1 MSGPDR
7 LRQHRLNPLQSLRLF
22 IILAW
27 LLSTTTYAMHHM
39 KRDPVSWVATRD
51 TSQKP
56 LVVTNKCGETI
67 YPAILTQSGTGPGT
81 TGFKLSP
88 GGSQNLA
95 VSADWQGRVWGRTNC
110 SFNSAGTGPDHAGGV
125 NGNGAACL
133 TGDCGGTV
141 QCQLAVYTLSSHVTT
156 CW

>member
-7 LRQHRLNPLQSLRLF
+7 LRQRRLNPLQSLRLF

-27 LLSTTTYAMHHM
+27 LLPTTTYAVHHM

-51 TSQKP
+51 TSNKP
-56 LVVTNKCGETI
+56 LVVTNKCSETI

-81 TGFKLSP
+81 TGFKLAS
-88 GGSQNLA
+88 GGSQNLT

-110 SFNSAGTGPDHAGGV
+110 SFNSAGTAPDHAGGV

-141 QCQLAVYTLSSHVTT
+141 QCQLAV
-156 CW
+156 